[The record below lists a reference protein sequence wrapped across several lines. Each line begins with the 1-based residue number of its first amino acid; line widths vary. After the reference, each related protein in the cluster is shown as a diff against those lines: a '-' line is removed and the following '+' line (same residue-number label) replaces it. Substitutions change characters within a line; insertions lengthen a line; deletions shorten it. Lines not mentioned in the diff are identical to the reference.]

1 MILALIDEA
10 VASGARLESTC
21 KELGL
26 DARTIQRW
34 RKTPSSDDR
43 RRGPMSKPAN
53 ALTAKEEREVLE
65 ILNSPEYSALSPH
78 QVVAKLA
85 DMDIYK
91 ASERTMYRLL
101 HRHKLSNHRERS
113 RPRSRHRPIE
123 RRARGPNQA
132 WAWDITF
139 LRSPIRGAFWMLYL
153 IVDVWSRKIVG
164 WEVHD
169 RESDQLASE
178 LFRGTCER
186 EGIQP
191 GQLTSHSDNG
201 SAMKGK
207 TLLAT
212 LQWLGIVPSFSRP
225 HVSDDN
231 PFPEALFRTL
241 KYRPAFPARPFETLA
256 AARDWVRSFVRWYND
271 DHQHSGISF
280 VTPSQRHAEQDFAI
294 LANRRRVYARAR
306 QRHPNRW
313 VRNSRA
319 WAHVEMVVLNPAT
332 HQGPAHRRELL
343 PASALEDHTGR

>member
-10 VASGARLESTC
+10 VASGARLESSC

-34 RKTPSSDDR
+34 RQYPGSDDR
-43 RRGPMSKPAN
+43 RRGPISKPAN
-53 ALTAKEEREVLE
+53 ALTAKEERQVLE

-101 HRHKLSNHRERS
+101 RRHELSNHRERT
-113 RPRSRHRPIE
+113 RPRSRHRPVE
-123 RRARGPNQA
+123 RRAHGPNQA

-153 IVDVWSRKIVG
+153 IIDVWSRKIVG

-178 LFRGTCER
+178 LFRGACES

-201 SAMKGK
+201 AAMKGK

-256 AARDWVRSFVRWYND
+256 AALETGYGPSYA
-271 DHQHSGISF
+271 GTTTIIST
-280 VTPSQRHAEQDFAI
+280 V
-294 LANRRRVYARAR
+294 
-306 QRHPNRW
+306 
-313 VRNSRA
+313 
-319 WAHVEMVVLNPAT
+319 
-332 HQGPAHRRELL
+332 
-343 PASALEDHTGR
+343 ASAS